1 MTNIESIL
9 NNMNVNRII
18 VKGSAICIG
27 LGIYYIAT
35 RALKRQDIKNGVVM
49 FLIGTFGFS
58 ATFIL
63 TLLYNISM
71 EVSGSSH
78 ELYKIVIAVIASVLI
93 FQAYKF
99 YKNKVMDQASNTDTA
114 NFGQPPRPTINSKR
128 SELVKAH
135 VD

>member
-1 MTNIESIL
+1 MTNIESIF

-27 LGIYYIAT
+27 LGTYYIAT
-35 RALKRQDIKNGVVM
+35 RALKRQDIKNGVAM

-93 FQAYKF
+93 SQAYKF
-99 YKNKVMDQASNTDTA
+99 YDGLARKPMT
-114 NFGQPPRPTINSKR
+114 F
-128 SELVKAH
+128 
-135 VD
+135 